1 MGWRPRLRLLKLY
14 EKRKKIN
21 KKRKNIDTEKT
32 SSLKN
37 KEAKANKKN
46 YIYIY

>member
-1 MGWRPRLRLLKLY
+1 M
-14 EKRKKIN
+14 RKERKIN

-32 SSLKN
+32 SRLKK